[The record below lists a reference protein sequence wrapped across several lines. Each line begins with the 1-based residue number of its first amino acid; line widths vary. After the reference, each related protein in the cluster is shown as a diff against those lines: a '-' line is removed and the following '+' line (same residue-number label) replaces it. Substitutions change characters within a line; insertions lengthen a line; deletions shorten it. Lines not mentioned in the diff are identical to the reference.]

1 MERRRTWST
10 AAAVVAAVAITGCT
24 SGEPELGEDVPT
36 PAATGA
42 PALEL
47 SGERGEAV
55 PIALDYAIT
64 GVPFVNQPIGIRIDV
79 TSPLVDRPINLHYRS
94 AEAGSLSFPE
104 SQAATAVLV
113 PAGAA
118 ERRTQEFV
126 VTPLREGR
134 IYLVVS
140 AELETAEGAVLRS
153 MSIPIE
159 ASQNAAIEPTAADD
173 EA

>member
-1 MERRRTWST
+1 MGTTRTWTT
-10 AAAVVAAVAITGCT
+10 AAAVVAAVAIIGCT
-24 SGEPELGEDVPT
+24 GEPELGEDVAT

-42 PALEL
+42 PELEL
-47 SGERGEAV
+47 SGEAV

-104 SQAATAVLV
+104 SQALTAVLV

-159 ASQNAAIEPTAADD
+159 ASQNAAIEPATADD

>member
-1 MERRRTWST
+1 MGRIRTWTT
-10 AAAVVAAVAITGCT
+10 AAAVVAAVAITGCL
-24 SGEPELGEDVPT
+24 SGEPELGEDVAM

-42 PALEL
+42 PDLEL
-47 SGERGEAV
+47 SGEAV

-64 GVPFVNQPIGIRIDV
+64 GVPLVNQPIGIRVDV
-79 TSPLVDRPINLHYRS
+79 TSPLVDLPINLHYRS

-159 ASQNAAIEPTAADD
+159 ASQNAAIEPHAADD